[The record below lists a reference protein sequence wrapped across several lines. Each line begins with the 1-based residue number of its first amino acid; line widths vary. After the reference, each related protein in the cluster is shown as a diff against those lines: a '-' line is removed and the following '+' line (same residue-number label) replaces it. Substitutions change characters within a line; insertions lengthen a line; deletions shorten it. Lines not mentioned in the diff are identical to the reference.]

1 MTCSYALH
9 FSQARRG
16 HGQVISSL
24 EKALLASMLSN
35 DDGKG
40 LSHQR
45 RLGEMMLFANY
56 SLGNGN
62 GRGGRRRSGSRHE
75 SDVSTLMRAKLLHN
89 LVKKGNGN
97 DGGTMNIGEN
107 DPIQIIAMMKLLNVG
122 NKRIQNLLEGYYNMT
137 LINRLSR

>member
-1 MTCSYALH
+1 MNNTDLLYALH

-24 EKALLASMLSN
+24 ENALLASMLSN

-40 LSHQR
+40 LSHK

-56 SLGNGN
+56 SFGNGN
-62 GRGGRRRSGSRHE
+62 GGGRRKSRNE

-97 DGGTMNIGEN
+97 DGTMNISEN
-107 DPIQIIAMMKLLNVG
+107 DPIQIIAMMKLLKVG
-122 NKRIQNLLEGYYNMT
+122 NKRIQNLLEGYYNMI
-137 LINRLSR
+137 LINKLSKS